1 MCPFSEVDDAAD
13 SKCIFFASADS
24 VSVAAGRFLM
34 RLDEMVE
41 TDLDVPDANNL
52 DNVNFMEKK
61 HCYNL
66 EIFIS

>member
-1 MCPFSEVDDAAD
+1 MCPFSEVDEAAD

-41 TDLDVPDANNL
+41 TDLDVPDEHKI
-52 DNVNFMEKK
+52 DNVK
-61 HCYNL
+61 
-66 EIFIS
+66 FI